1 MSAFIKSDS
10 AAGAARLDES
20 NGAVKDDEDDTTILE
35 TEPIFDFLLEELVW
49 FIAKTLAPPAGLPF
63 GALVVASVS
72 DKADWKK
79 EVEDAECTSGDTWSA
94 SLRCPPEVVVG
105 FRVFG

>member
-35 TEPIFDFLLEELVW
+35 TEPIFDFPLEELVE
-49 FIAKTLAPPAGLPF
+49 FIAKTLAPPDELPF
-63 GALVVASVS
+63 GALVVSSVF

-79 EVEDAECTSGDTWSA
+79 EVEEAGSTTGDTWSV
-94 SLRCPPEVVVG
+94 SFSCPPEVVVG